1 MVICQTEDRPPRL
14 RQNGFTLIELLVV
27 IAIILTLAAIAIPN
41 MLAALNS
48 ARIARAVGDLH
59 TIGSEV
65 QVYDAMNGKYPDSLN
80 DIGYGDRLDPW
91 GSPYCYLNFAN
102 ATGKGQMRKDRFLV
116 PINSNFDLYSMGPDR
131 ASTAPL
137 TAQNSRDD
145 IIWANDGSFVGPAS
159 QY

>member
-1 MVICQTEDRPPRL
+1 MVISQTEDRPPRL
-14 RQNGFTLIELLVV
+14 KQGGFTLVELLIV

-59 TIGSEV
+59 TIGSEI

-91 GSPYCYLNFAN
+91 GTPYCYLNFAS
-102 ATGKGQMRKDRFLV
+102 AKGKGQMRKDRFLV

-131 ASTAPL
+131 NSTAPL